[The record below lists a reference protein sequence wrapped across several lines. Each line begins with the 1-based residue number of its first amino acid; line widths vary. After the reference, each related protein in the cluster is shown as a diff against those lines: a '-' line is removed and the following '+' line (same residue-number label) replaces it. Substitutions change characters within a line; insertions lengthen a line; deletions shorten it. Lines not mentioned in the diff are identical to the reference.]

1 MENTATIRLAW
12 LLENIPTVLGQLN
25 EEEWRFK
32 PSPEKW
38 SKQEILGH
46 LIDSAANNHQR
57 FVRIQVED
65 EPVIRYNQN
74 DWNKYS
80 RHQLQPATLLLDTWT
95 TYNRFLLSLIKHI
108 PEAALTQTG
117 IGGEGKPFT
126 LAFIIDDYV
135 AHMEHHLRQIINY

>member
-12 LLENIPTVLGQLN
+12 LLENIPTVLGQLS

-80 RHQLQPATLLLDTWT
+80 RHQLQTATLLLDTWT

-108 PEAALTQTG
+108 PEAALTRTG
-117 IGGEGKPFT
+117 IGGEGKSFT